1 MTRKCELVRLSFE
14 VNEIICRLQYV
25 LQGRPEKQV

>member
-1 MTRKCELVRLSFE
+1 MRYGRLSFE

-25 LQGRPEKQV
+25 LQGRPEKDV